1 MWLKD
6 LELEPLNRALKSQ
19 YGVPQSVDGLVIVA
33 VRHSLAW
40 NAGLRPGNVVREINR
55 TAVMEMADLRQLDFD
70 GPSVLL
76 RLWVDGA
83 HVFRVITLNEQVD
96 LGS

>member
-6 LELEPLNRALKSQ
+6 LELEPLNGALRSK
-19 YGVPQSVDGLVIVA
+19 YGVPQGVDGLVIMA
-33 VRHSLAW
+33 VRQGSLAW

-55 TAVMEMADLRQLDFD
+55 TAVMGMDDLRKLDDD

-83 HVFRVITLNEQVD
+83 HEPHPPIV
-96 LGS
+96 